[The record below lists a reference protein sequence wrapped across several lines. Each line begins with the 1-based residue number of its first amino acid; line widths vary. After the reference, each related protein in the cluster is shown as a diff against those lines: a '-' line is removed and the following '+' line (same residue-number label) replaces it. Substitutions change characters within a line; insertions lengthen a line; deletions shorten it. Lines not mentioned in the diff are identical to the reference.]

1 MSSVLKTGGGSTST
15 VYFPSDDTSAKI
27 EDSSCNIR
35 GIGPGPQRALVS
47 RRQSVSSHKN
57 IVRQLES
64 VVHDTNTYRQSVSNH
79 NDIVR
84 QLESVVHDTN
94 TYRSVDKY
102 TRVNH
107 DGWAFSKGYEGMGY
121 AEHNA
126 EKDSFYGEFDVVG
139 GAVAGTTNTSTY
151 NGSSRIAAGII
162 EDIDPTQRINE
173 KLKDSQDGLETIR
186 HAEVTRADAA
196 YAQLQHR
203 FM

>member
-1 MSSVLKTGGGSTST
+1 MFRKLMSSVLKTGGSSTST
-15 VYFPSDDTSAKI
+15 FYFPSDGPSAKI

-35 GIGPGPQRALVS
+35 GISPGPQRLLVS
-47 RRQSVSSHKN
+47 R
-57 IVRQLES
+57 
-64 VVHDTNTYRQSVSNH
+64 RQSVSNH

-94 TYRSVDKY
+94 IDRSVDEY
-102 TRVNH
+102 ARVNH
-107 DGWAFSKGYEGMGY
+107 DGWACSEGYEGMGY
-121 AEHNA
+121 AELNA

-139 GAVAGTTNTSTY
+139 GALAGTTTSTN
-151 NGSSRIAAGII
+151 NGSSRNVAWIT
-162 EDIDPTQRINE
+162 EDIGQTKRINE
-173 KLKDSQDGLETIR
+173 KLKDSKDDRETIR